1 MPWCNCAVVAK
12 INEGNKDRGNFIMLF
27 DKIITHQ
34 LDMPYVSKYPAC
46 SAFVEWSTNFLVPQ
60 N

>member
-1 MPWCNCAVVAK
+1 VCCAVGAK
-12 INEGNKDRGNFIMLF
+12 INEGNKDRGNFIILF

-34 LDMPYVSKYPAC
+34 LDMPDVSKYPAF
-46 SAFVEWSTNFLVPQ
+46 SAFVEWPTNFLVLH